1 MDVSSNDP
9 IFQVMEDH
17 VEPSEE
23 THDESQYEES
33 GAEEVMTDYEEEHHD
48 EVDSMI
54 GGESE
59 PEDPEIPM
67 EGNTD
72 SLGLVE
78 EEQEQE
84 EEEEQEEYE
93 EVDLQKFKEETKE
106 SYIMN
111 NHPELIQ
118 HNNEEIAAM
127 AKVTRDENRKI
138 IDPLHETNPWITKY
152 ERARILGSRAKQINR
167 DADVF
172 VNVPDNI
179 IDGYSIALLEY
190 KAKKIPFII
199 RRPIPGGGSEYWR
212 FEDLEQIDF

>member
-1 MDVSSNDP
+1 MDISSNDP

-33 GAEEVMTDYEEEHHD
+33 EAEEVVTDYEDEHHD
-48 EVDSMI
+48 ELGSMI

-59 PEDPEIPM
+59 PEDPEIPT
-67 EGNTD
+67 EENTD
-72 SLGLVE
+72 SLGLL
-78 EEQEQE
+78 EQE
-84 EEEEQEEYE
+84 EEEEEEEEYE
-93 EVDLQKFKEETKE
+93 EVNLQKFKEETKE

-111 NHPELIQ
+111 NHPELVQ
-118 HNNEEIAAM
+118 HNNEEISAM

>member
-1 MDVSSNDP
+1 MDVSINDP

-17 VEPSEE
+17 VEPVEE
-23 THDESQYEES
+23 THDETHYQES

-54 GGESE
+54 GGESD
-59 PEDPEIPM
+59 PEDPEIPT
-67 EGNTD
+67 EENTD

-78 EEQEQE
+78 EEQEE
-84 EEEEQEEYE
+84 EEEGEEEEYE
-93 EVDLQKFKEETKE
+93 EVELQKFKEDTKE

-118 HNNEEIAAM
+118 HNNEEIAAL

-152 ERARILGSRAKQINR
+152 ERARILGSRAKQINH

>member
-1 MDVSSNDP
+1 MDVSLNDQ

-17 VEPSEE
+17 VEPIEE
-23 THDESQYEES
+23 THDESHYEES
-33 GAEEVMTDYEEEHHD
+33 GAEEVITDYEEEHHD
-48 EVDSMI
+48 EVDSMM

-59 PEDPEIPM
+59 PEDPEDPEIPM

-78 EEQEQE
+78 EEQEE
-84 EEEEQEEYE
+84 EEEYE

-127 AKVTRDENRKI
+127 AKVTRNENGKI

-152 ERARILGSRAKQINR
+152 ERARILGSRAKQINH